1 MIEYLACPYHHDNPF
16 IKQERFLQS
25 CIVAAKLIDQG
36 RIIFSPISHSHPIS
50 QFTKENNHELWLRQ
64 DTPFL
69 WVADR
74 LLVLKLDGWRES
86 RGVAFEVSHFK
97 TNGKPIEWLEPEDYL

>member
-16 IKQERFLQS
+16 IKQERFIQS

-50 QFTKENNHELWLRQ
+50 QFTKENNHDLWLWQ

-69 WVADR
+69 RVADK
-74 LLVLKLDGWRES
+74 LLILKLDGWNES
-86 RGVAFEVSHFK
+86 KGIAEELTYFMA
-97 TNGKPIEWLEPEDYL
+97 TGKPIEWLEPEDYL